1 VFNPEAFGQRN
12 RPSKPYLTSFM
23 LGGKPMSIDSLLKAG
38 KATLNYDNT
47 SIGIDFSALSYL
59 QQTKMHYYYMLEGLD
74 KDWIHSDKPL
84 EVVYNY
90 LPPGYYT
97 FKVKSENADG
107 MNSPEIASLPIIVRP
122 PFWNTWWFYC
132 LVLLLI
138 ITILYVID
146 KERLNRR
153 ASIRQMRRQIAGN
166 LHTEI
171 SKTLNNI
178 SVLSEI
184 AKIKA
189 DKNIEQSKE
198 FIGQISNK
206 SRYMMEAMDDML
218 WSIDPQNDSMKKTVL
233 RIKELTDNMRSSYDV
248 DIDLIVD
255 HKVQAL
261 ELDMKLRHE
270 IFFFYKE
277 ALTFL
282 LDNSSCN
289 QIFVNINQVK
299 HKMLIEILSECS
311 QVTEEFKSRF
321 KKLITKRAEALSG
334 TIDVLADNRSFSVVL
349 YLNLK

>member
-1 VFNPEAFGQRN
+1 
-12 RPSKPYLTSFM
+12 L
-23 LGGKPMSIDSLLKAG
+23 LDSLMRTG
-38 KATLNYDNT
+38 KAVLNYDNT
-47 SIGIDFSALSYL
+47 SIGIYFSALSYL
-59 QQTKMHYYYMLEGLD
+59 QQTKLHYHYMLEGVD
-74 KDWIHSDKPL
+74 KDWIRSDKPIQAI
-84 EVVYNY
+84 YNH

-97 FKVKSENADG
+97 FRVKSENADG
-107 MNSPEIASLPIIVRP
+107 ISSRQIASLPIVVRP
-122 PFWNTWWFYC
+122 PFWNTWWFYG
-132 LVLLLI
+132 LVILFI
-138 ITILYVID
+138 ITILYIID
-146 KERLNRR
+146 KERVSKR
-153 ASIRQMRRQIAGN
+153 ASLRQMRRQIAGN

-178 SVLSEI
+178 SVLSEM

-206 SRYMMEAMDDML
+206 SRYMIEAMDDML

-277 ALTFL
+277 CMSFL
-282 LDNSSCN
+282 LQNTSCN
-289 QIFVNINQVK
+289 QVFVNINQLK
-299 HKMLIEILSECS
+299 SKMLIEILTECS
-311 QVTEEFKSRF
+311 NMSEDFKTRF
-321 KKLITKRAEALSG
+321 RKMIAKRAEALSG
-334 TIDVLADNRSFSVVL
+334 ATDFIADDRSFSVVL